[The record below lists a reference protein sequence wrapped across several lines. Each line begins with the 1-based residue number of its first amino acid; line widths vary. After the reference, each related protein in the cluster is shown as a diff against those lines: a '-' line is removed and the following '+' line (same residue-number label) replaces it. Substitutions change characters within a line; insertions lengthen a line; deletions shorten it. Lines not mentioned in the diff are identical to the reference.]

1 MASIRSSKAKPI
13 RKKKPSAPITP
24 EAVPQLDSLPSI
36 PTAAVFSFLKDTRGA
51 LTWTA
56 HDLAEALKLSRQEA
70 NKILTVLQLQG
81 HVHQNSDSQQWLTT
95 ASGEIVS
102 GSTLPRLRR
111 ESVEQ
116 TVTTLADRIAAINR
130 DPRAEFKI
138 TKAVAFGDF
147 LSDRPKVQAADVGVE
162 LRRQHPSS
170 AYDQASEPAFLKQL
184 SRKSRF
190 LHLRPYEKWMAER
203 AHRNLLP
210 PA

>member
-1 MASIRSSKAKPI
+1 MAKSI
-13 RKKKPSAPITP
+13 RKKEPSAPISP
-24 EAVPQLDSLPSI
+24 DAVPRLDSLPSI

-56 HDLAEALKLSRQEA
+56 HDLAEALKLSEQDA
-70 NKILTVLQLQG
+70 NKILTLLQLQG
-81 HVHQNSDSQQWLTT
+81 YVQQKSDSQQWLTT

-102 GSTLPRLRR
+102 GSTLPRLSR

-116 TVTTLADRIAAINR
+116 ALATLADRIAVINR

-162 LRRQHPSS
+162 LRRRNPSS
-170 AYDQASEPAFLKQL
+170 AYAQAGEPAFLKQL
-184 SRKSRF
+184 GRKSRF
-190 LHLRPYEKWMAER
+190 LHVRPYEKWMTEKL
-203 AHRNLLP
+203 HRNLLP